1 MYKTFVVFLVLMLG
15 LGMAQDKALPKE
27 LIQYIRDARKAGLKD
42 SQIQQNAVKAGWPA
56 AVVSEAIANPPGDA
70 KPVSNDPPPATSETA
85 PARPANPA
93 AAPAAATWEPANNPA
108 SLTTMARPD
117 SETKTTAPETERLK
131 TAPASGI
138 SEDYRI
144 GEGDVLQISVMGEPT
159 ASVPSVVVRTDGK
172 ITMPLIKEIAVS
184 GLTPTE
190 LEKIVTEQLSKMI
203 RVPDVTVIV
212 AQSNSKRV
220 FMIGAVK
227 KEGPLHYTYRMSV
240 MQAISEAGGLTDYA
254 KRKRIYV
261 IRNENGRQFQ
271 FPFDY
276 DAVMKGQRMEMNRT
290 LEPGDTVVVPH

>member
-1 MYKTFVVFLVLMLG
+1 MYKTFLGFLVLLLG
-15 LGMAQDKALPKE
+15 LGMAQDNAVSKE
-27 LIQYIRDARKAGLKD
+27 LTQYIRDARKAGLSD

-56 AVVSEAIANPPGDA
+56 AAVSDAISNPTAEKQASGGKQA
-70 KPVSNDPPPATSETA
+70 SNDPPAAVSEAA
-85 PARPANPA
+85 PNRPTNP
-93 AAPAAATWEPANNPA
+93 APAAETANNPA
-108 SLTTMARPD
+108 SLATMTQPD
-117 SETKTTAPETERLK
+117 SGMKMAPPEAGRLK
-131 TAPASGI
+131 TTPSSGL

-159 ASVPSVVVRTDGK
+159 ASVASAVVRTDGK
-172 ITMPLIKEIAVS
+172 ISMPLIKEIVVS

-190 LEKIVTEQLSKMI
+190 VEKMVTEQLSKMI
-203 RVPDVTVIV
+203 RAPDVTVII
-212 AQSNSKRV
+212 AQSNSQKV

-227 KEGPLHYTYRMSV
+227 KEGPLHYTYRMTV

-254 KRKRIYV
+254 KRKKIYV

-276 DAVMKGQRMEMNRT
+276 EAVMKGQRMEMNRT